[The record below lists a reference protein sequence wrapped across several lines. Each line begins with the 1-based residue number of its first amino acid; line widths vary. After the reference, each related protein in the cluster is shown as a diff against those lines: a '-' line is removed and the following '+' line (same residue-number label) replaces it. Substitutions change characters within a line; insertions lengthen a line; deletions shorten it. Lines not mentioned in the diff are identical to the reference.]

1 MWHDKN
7 LMKYSV
13 HWMLIFSEFKYF
25 RNGLDIDIFVDAE
38 QRKRTMELSISK
50 LLSSAVVLI
59 TFFRARRLIDKWT
72 LEFRYFIFYEIQSTA
87 PFRLFLKFRLRVAKS
102 FFK

>member
-7 LMKYSV
+7 FMKYFV

-25 RNGLDIDIFVDAE
+25 RNGLDIEVTYLLMKNE
-38 QRKRTMELSISK
+38 KRLSISK
-50 LLSSAVVLI
+50 LLSDAVALI
-59 TFFRARRLIDKWT
+59 TFFRAGRLIDKWT
-72 LEFRYFIFYEIQSTA
+72 LGFRHFTFYEIQSTV